1 MAVWGTESETSSC
14 FWWGS
19 PLEAKKTKQT
29 KPTACE
35 SIPKLSGEYIMQ
47 QQSLYVTEERRIDNS
62 FKQYSTRFQDYYNC
76 THWTESTQHFHS
88 SQHLSHNP
96 AKILEAVV
104 LCAWTTIARG
114 RNHKITTTS
123 LLPEGTLV
131 PLPLVF
137 YSLTLC
143 SAKTNATV

>member
-19 PLEAKKTKQT
+19 PLEAKKKKKQT

-62 FKQYSTRFQDYYNC
+62 VKQYSTRFQDYYN
-76 THWTESTQHFHS
+76 
-88 SQHLSHNP
+88 
-96 AKILEAVV
+96 
-104 LCAWTTIARG
+104 
-114 RNHKITTTS
+114 
-123 LLPEGTLV
+123 
-131 PLPLVF
+131 
-137 YSLTLC
+137 YSLNWVDPTFSLISKFEPQPSKDSWGSGAVC
-143 SAKTNATV
+143 LDNNSRGQKA